1 MSKAKV
7 SKRKN
12 GLDGGFITTE
22 FEPLKNGV
30 SEWTLYEELND
41 FREMAADILMSYGK
55 LDDEQCQRA
64 KQGDLTDILKLKFTD
79 DDPKV
84 CHFAKAMLN
93 GIHSVDYMSGLDSTK
108 TELLLIAK
116 LVNVA
121 YFLGIGRYEDEIV
134 KGVGISNGVNKTN
147 RNKAEHANMVKEEA
161 QKLADKAWSKKPEL
175 SRVEVARKILKDLP
189 LTLNG
194 ERYSVSHVAK
204 RFIKKKKE

>member
-41 FREMAADILMSYGK
+41 FREMAADMLMYYDK

-84 CHFAKAMLN
+84 CSFAKAMLN
-93 GIHSVDYMSGLDSTK
+93 GIHSVDYMSGLDSTR
-108 TELLLIAK
+108 TELLYIAK
-116 LVNVA
+116 LVNIA
-121 YFLGIGRYEDEIV
+121 YFLGVGRYEDHIV
-134 KGVGISNGVNKTN
+134 KGVAISNGTRSANQI
-147 RNKAEHANMVKEEA
+147 KAKSANNAKEIA
-161 QKLADKAWSKKPEL
+161 QLLADEVWSKSPHFTKE
-175 SRVEVARKILKDLP
+175 RVAKKILDKLP
-189 LTLNG
+189 LKENG
-194 ERYSVSHVAK
+194 EAYSISHVAK
-204 RFIKKKKE
+204 RFIKKPK

>member
-41 FREMAADILMSYGK
+41 FREMAADVLMSYGK

-93 GIHSVDYMSGLDSTK
+93 GIHSVDYMSGLDSTR
-108 TELLLIAK
+108 TELLFIAK

-121 YFLGIGRYEDEIV
+121 YYLGIGHYEDELMKGFGV
-134 KGVGISNGVNKTN
+134 KTGAKKGNETK
-147 RNKAEHANMVKEEA
+147 RNESAEAERVA
-161 QKLADKAWSKKPEL
+161 QELADKVWGKYPHLSKKQVAEKIVDEL
-175 SRVEVARKILKDLP
+175 SQRLKSEKIYSPSTVAR
-189 LTLNG
+189 
-194 ERYSVSHVAK
+194 
-204 RFIKKKKE
+204 RFIKKK